1 MQPSS
6 YGSTREVTK
15 HNTSFLSAYKNL
27 LRVKSSK
34 ANLSLDLST
43 FLRKRPLSIFS
54 TSTFHLYIL
63 AVHFWPCKRGDL
75 LNFPQFHWASFDDYQ
90 WANGRWLTDQWERAL
105 YFCYVMLCILLHL
118 VVTMINEQ
126 LRILSDRPQ
135 SQAFSFLVSWWWRHS
150 PLQNLRGC
158 HGYYRCLKI
167 RSIHVLG
174 VPSVSKAIKS
184 NL

>member
-1 MQPSS
+1 MQPWS

-15 HNTSFLSAYKNL
+15 HNTSFLSVYKNL

-34 ANLSLDLST
+34 ANLSLDLFA
-43 FLRKRPLSIFS
+43 FLRKRQLSIFS
-54 TSTFHLYIL
+54 TSTFHLHIL
-63 AVHFWPCKRGDL
+63 AVHFWPYKRGNL
-75 LNFPQFHWASFDDYQ
+75 LNFPQFYWASFDDYQ
-90 WANGRWLTDQWERAL
+90 WAIGRWLTDQWERAL
-105 YFCYVMLCILLHL
+105 YFCYVMYIF
-118 VVTMINEQ
+118 TPSRTYDQSTIT
-126 LRILSDRPQ
+126 IYKDRPQ

-167 RSIHVLG
+167 RSIHLLG
-174 VPSVSKAIKS
+174 EPSLSKAIKS